1 MLGFLNWFFENP
13 ARLLLLGGPLLSWFF
28 AHAEQPL
35 GRGGPHGGGFV
46 AMFGIFI
53 CFVYCL
59 ITAIVGA
66 VFAGISSGWVMA
78 VLAFFGY
85 GLLQFMLSCY
95 VIIRKLQSM

>member
-1 MLGFLNWFFENP
+1 
-13 ARLLLLGGPLLSWFF
+13 
-28 AHAEQPL
+28 
-35 GRGGPHGGGFV
+35 
-46 AMFGIFI
+46 MFGIFI